1 MIPYV
6 WQMSRTGILET
17 ESKLMVSGARVSS
30 FCQPTEM
37 FSNYILAMVAHLCD
51 YTKNHW
57 VINFKWV
64 KFMVLIYEVYLKK
77 AIKNKSEE
85 V

>member
-1 MIPYV
+1 MILYV

-17 ESKLMVSGARVSS
+17 ESKLMVSGARVSG
-30 FCQPTEM
+30 FCEPTEM
-37 FSNYILAMVAHLCD
+37 FSNYILAMVTHLCD

-57 VINFKWV
+57 AINFKLV
-64 KFMVLIYEVYLKK
+64 NFMVLIYEVYLKK
-77 AIKNKSEE
+77 AIKKKSEE